1 MNFKL
6 YPAGLIGYDSEPV
19 IFLFAYGLYQG
30 LAFELKM
37 VCTFLVQK
45 LKHYLET
52 ETVIFKRKER

>member
-37 VCTFLVQK
+37 VCTFLKDCQGK
-45 LKHYLET
+45 KKNEN
-52 ETVIFKRKER
+52 IQ